1 MSQSSSFNKNE
12 LMVLFNW
19 DWSRLIDKRYL
30 IRSLNLFASDSRV
43 SNDQSLLNSYIQV
56 DDQILLKKIW
66 YIRNLVV
73 NVRKS
78 VV

>member
-1 MSQSSSFNKNE
+1 
-12 LMVLFNW
+12 MVLFNW

-78 VV
+78 VVWKI